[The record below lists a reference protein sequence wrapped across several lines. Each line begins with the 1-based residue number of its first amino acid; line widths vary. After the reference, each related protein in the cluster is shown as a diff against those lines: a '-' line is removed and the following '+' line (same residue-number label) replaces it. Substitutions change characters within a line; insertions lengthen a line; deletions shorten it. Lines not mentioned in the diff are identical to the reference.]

1 MSLLSEKLDN
11 IEVATKNTEPQIKE
25 LQNDAIVEPTTST
38 ETPVAIKIKQN
49 NQDQSNNLED
59 PIKNHCKQCLSKY
72 KTPILL
78 GILAALAHIGAT
90 FIRNYSIA
98 LLLYTAS
105 TLLIFA
111 LLGQIYTHVSNS
123 NPSKYIKPALIS
135 FAVLV
140 GISALPLY
148 LPMGFMHHASEDHV
162 IEADTIYITYNP
174 ECPYCEASY
183 SNMVKAATLYAKQYG
198 KKVQLVDVNDD
209 NIEKMSKLQKELYD
223 TQEYFGSIFRLTH
236 GGDIE
241 VPYIAA
247 DEKENP
253 IPRSTADIYKLIMK
267 VHNEDAPKKYKFRHR
282 H

>member
-1 MSLLSEKLDN
+1 MSEKLDN
-11 IEVATKNTEPQIKE
+11 IEVATKNPEPQE
-25 LQNDAIVEPTTST
+25 LQKEVIAETGNPL

-49 NQDQSNNLED
+49 ESDNKTED
-59 PIKNHCKQCLSKY
+59 PIKAHCKQCLHKY
-72 KTPILL
+72 KTLILL
-78 GILAALAHIGAT
+78 GILIAITHTAAT
-90 FIRNYSIA
+90 FIRIYSVA
-98 LLLYTAS
+98 LLLYTIS
-105 TLLIFA
+105 TLLIFL
-111 LLGQIYTHVSNS
+111 LLGKIYTHVSEN
-123 NPSKYIKPALIS
+123 NPIKYIKPAIIT

-140 GISALPLY
+140 GASALPLY
-148 LPMGFMHHASEDHV
+148 LPMGFVHHASEDHV

-183 SNMVKAATLYAKQYG
+183 SNMVKAATLYSKQYG
-198 KKVQLVDVNDD
+198 KRVQLVNVNDD
-209 NIEKMSKLQKELYD
+209 NIDKMSKLQKELYD

>member
-11 IEVATKNTEPQIKE
+11 IEVATKNPEPQEPQKE
-25 LQNDAIVEPTTST
+25 VIQETGNPL

-49 NQDQSNNLED
+49 DSDNKTED
-59 PIKNHCKQCLSKY
+59 PIKVHCKEFLQKY
-72 KTPILL
+72 KTLILL
-78 GILAALAHIGAT
+78 GVLIAITHTAAT
-90 FIRNYSIA
+90 FIRIYSVA
-98 LLLYTAS
+98 LLLYTIS
-105 TLLIFA
+105 TLLIFL
-111 LLGQIYTHVSNS
+111 LLGKIYTHVSEN
-123 NPSKYIKPALIS
+123 NPIKYIKPAIIT

-140 GISALPLY
+140 GASALPLY
-148 LPMGFMHHASEDHV
+148 LPMGFVHHASEDHV

-198 KKVQLVDVNDD
+198 KKVQLVNVNDD
-209 NIEKMSKLQKELYD
+209 NIDKMSKLQKELYD

-247 DEKENP
+247 DENENP

>member
-1 MSLLSEKLDN
+1 MSEKLDN
-11 IEVATKNTEPQIKE
+11 IEVATKNPEPQEPQKE
-25 LQNDAIVEPTTST
+25 VIQETGNPL

-49 NQDQSNNLED
+49 DSDNKTED
-59 PIKNHCKQCLSKY
+59 PIKVHCKEFLQKY
-72 KTPILL
+72 KTLILL
-78 GILAALAHIGAT
+78 GVLIAITHTAAT
-90 FIRNYSIA
+90 FIRIYSVA
-98 LLLYTAS
+98 LLLYTIS
-105 TLLIFA
+105 TLLIFL
-111 LLGQIYTHVSNS
+111 LLGKIYTHVSEN
-123 NPSKYIKPALIS
+123 NPIKYIKPAIIT

-140 GISALPLY
+140 GASALPLY
-148 LPMGFMHHASEDHV
+148 LPMGFVHHASEDHV

-198 KKVQLVDVNDD
+198 KKVQLVNVNDD
-209 NIEKMSKLQKELYD
+209 NIDKMSKLQKELYD

-247 DEKENP
+247 DENENP